1 MNPITLPRR
10 RLWLALAA
18 ALTLPLSGCL
28 DQIGHADNESGDHV
42 EEGVDEPDHAGPSM
56 RSVTTWSDELEL
68 FMEYPAPTA
77 GDPGTYITHLSHL
90 DDFSPVMAGPLR
102 YRFERE
108 DGHVEEHVAETIARD
123 GIFLPAIRVEK
134 PGHYRLD
141 LILGT
146 GEEALAI
153 EAGHIDVEPPGD
165 DHAADGGHNHRDEDH
180 DHTDESHNHADE
192 SHNHADESYDHAGE
206 THDRDT
212 PRHDGEHADDGHDH
226 ESGEIAFLKEQ
237 QWRMDFAVQPASR
250 EQISERLSVPA
261 RIEPRPGQSAEA
273 AAPAGGRLI
282 PPQSGEW
289 KRPGDRVEAGDV
301 LARVLPLS
309 GAEDVSLLDLDLTE
323 ARERVSLAR
332 TERDRVQDLF
342 DDGVVSEKRLDQAR
356 SEYRVAQQA
365 LERASTRLGQLEG
378 ERDQATAAVALR
390 APIGGVITASP
401 RAAGEVV
408 AANEPVF
415 SLLDDSRVWLRAM
428 AYPGDMSRIE
438 RPDNLL
444 ARQAGSQWQRLPDA
458 ELAYVGTRTEENG
471 TVPLVFDVPNPDGR
485 LIPGTAWSAAF
496 STGTGQEAVVVPR
509 SAILDDDGI
518 AVVIVQHGGE
528 RFERRQVETGI
539 RSGDRVAINTG
550 LQAGER
556 VVTQGAYT
564 VLLASRGEQDIGH
577 GHAH

>member
-18 ALTLPLSGCL
+18 ALSVPLSGCL
-28 DQIGHADNESGDHV
+28 DELGHEHDEQGEHV
-42 EEGVDEPDHAGPSM
+42 EASAADATHDEPPM
-56 RSVTTWSDELEL
+56 RAVTTWSREFEL
-68 FMEYPAPTA
+68 FMEFPAPTA
-77 GDPGTYITHLSHL
+77 GVPGKYITHLTHL
-90 DDFSPVMAGPLR
+90 EDFSPVMSGPLR

-123 GIFLPAIRVEK
+123 GIFLPEIRVEK
-134 PGHYRLD
+134 PGHYQLD

-146 GEEALAI
+146 GDGALTI
-153 EAGHIDVEPPGD
+153 GAGHVTVTAPGEARASDD
-165 DHAADGGHNHRDEDH
+165 DH
-180 DHTDESHNHADE
+180 
-192 SHNHADESYDHAGE
+192 
-206 THDRDT
+206 
-212 PRHDGEHADDGHDH
+212 GHDH
-226 ESGEIAFLKEQ
+226 GDEAHEDSHGDEAGDIAFLKEQ
-237 QWRMDFAVQPASR
+237 QWRMDFAVQQAF
-250 EQISERLSVPA
+250 QDFISERLSVPA

-273 AAPAGGRLI
+273 AAPAGGRLV
-282 PPQSGEW
+282 PPESGEW

-309 GAEDVSLLDLDLTE
+309 GADDVSLLDLDMTE

-332 TERDRVQDLF
+332 AERDRVQGLF
-342 DDGVVSEKRLDQAR
+342 DDGVVSEKRLDQAQ

-365 LERASTRLGQLEG
+365 LVRASTRLEQLDG
-378 ERDQATAAVALR
+378 ERDQAGGAITLR
-390 APIGGVITASP
+390 APISGVITASQHAP
-401 RAAGEVV
+401 GEMV
-408 AANEPVF
+408 AANKTVF
-415 SLLDDSRVWLRAM
+415 SLLDDGRVWLKAM
-428 AYPGDMSRIE
+428 AYPGDMARIE
-438 RPDNLL
+438 RPDNVL
-444 ARQAGSQWQRLPDA
+444 ARQAGSQWQTLAGA
-458 ELAYVGTRTEENG
+458 ELAYVGTQTEENG
-471 TVPLVFDVPNPDGR
+471 TVPVVFDVPNPDGE

-496 STGTGQEAVVVPR
+496 SIGAGQMAVVVPK

-539 RSGDRVAINTG
+539 RSGERVAITAG
-550 LQAGER
+550 LQPGER